1 MNTYDFGEKGFDKW
15 SLFELKRLYKY
26 DANKFIEYI
35 KDYINYLFSY
45 DDYEGFMKLYESLK
59 TEIKDI
65 SPFLSR
71 EFGIIFLNMIE
82 KKELDKVL
90 ANYEL
95 IEACGNYKL
104 YEALKKL
111 STKGE
116 TNRKLETKDII
127 LLNRLV
133 LALDKKHNSEKDIS
147 HKVELKIEDADLEWR
162 ESI

>member
-26 DANKFIEYI
+26 DVKQFIEYI

-45 DDYEGFMKLYESLK
+45 DNYEGFMKLYESLK

-71 EFGIIFLNMIE
+71 EFGIIFINIIEAGELNKILE
-82 KKELDKVL
+82 
-90 ANYEL
+90 NYEL
-95 IEACGNYKL
+95 IETCGNYRL
-104 YEALKKL
+104 FEALKKL
-111 STKGE
+111 AMKGE
-116 TNRKLETKDII
+116 TNRRLDTKDII

-133 LALDKKHNSEKDIS
+133 LSLEKRHNSERDIS
-147 HKVELKIEDADLEWR
+147 HKVELKIEEADLKWR